1 MLPKHS
7 EQRCGSSRSRRL
19 PEGKDTEGN
28 IYRRRGRRINTAN
41 HFMPIYKF
49 YQDVLCTSWERRH
62 FTVTAQ
68 NQEDGEI
75 KLPGKEVYHV

>member
-28 IYRRRGRRINTAN
+28 IYRRRGRRAKRINISALGPRAAGLNRTVD
-41 HFMPIYKF
+41 PCRCRR
-49 YQDVLCTSWERRH
+49 DV
-62 FTVTAQ
+62 
-68 NQEDGEI
+68 G
-75 KLPGKEVYHV
+75 

>member
-1 MLPKHS
+1 
-7 EQRCGSSRSRRL
+7 
-19 PEGKDTEGN
+19 
-28 IYRRRGRRINTAN
+28 
-41 HFMPIYKF
+41 MPIYKF